1 MNNINNIRRINMQRN
16 FLKVFVLS
24 LALFSFNCFG
34 AAERPESAQSEES
47 IYAYSVTGIDG
58 STINFEDF
66 KGKKMLIVN
75 VASKCGFTPQY
86 EGLEE
91 LHNTYGDNLVI
102 IGFPSNSFEQ
112 EFDSNEEIAEFCRKN
127 YGVTFQLTERISVR
141 GSNQHDVFKWLTDE
155 SLNGWNSTSPQWN
168 FYKYLIDENGELSH
182 VFPSNTEP
190 LSEKIVNLL

>member
-1 MNNINNIRRINMQRN
+1 MQRD

-34 AAERPESAQSEES
+34 SAERPESAQSEES
-47 IYAYSVTGIDG
+47 IYDYSVTGIDG

-127 YGVTFQLTERISVR
+127 YGVTFPLTERVPVR
-141 GSNQHDVFKWLTDE
+141 GDDQHDVFKWLTDE

-168 FYKYLIDENGELSH
+168 FFKYLINENGELTH
-182 VFPSNTEP
+182 VFSSRTEP
-190 LSEKIVNLL
+190 MSEDIINLL